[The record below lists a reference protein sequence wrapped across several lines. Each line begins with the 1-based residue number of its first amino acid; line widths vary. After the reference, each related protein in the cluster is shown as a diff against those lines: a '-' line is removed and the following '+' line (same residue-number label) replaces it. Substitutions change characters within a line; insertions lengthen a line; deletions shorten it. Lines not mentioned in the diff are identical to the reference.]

1 MAMPSSVD
9 YRLILKSLFD
19 KGFAGFYS
27 TLTGKG
33 FLQFERNLILKF
45 FLNVRIV

>member
-1 MAMPSSVD
+1 MAMPSSVE

-33 FLQFERNLILKF
+33 SLQFERNLILKF